1 MYSITP
7 SVVSL
12 LFVSTLGLAA
22 PPPYHLYPRQGTTTA
37 LSQTVIDS
45 FKPSTHFAA
54 AAYCSSATTKTWTC
68 GQHCDA
74 VPGFETSL
82 VGGDGADT
90 PLFFVGFDPNSN
102 SVVVGHQGTDPSKV
116 KSLLVDT
123 DFVLQPMD
131 SKIFPGLPSGI
142 ETHGGFQ
149 EAHARSASQ
158 ILQAVQSELAARN
171 TNNVLV
177 VGHSLG
183 GALALLDCVFL
194 KLKLPSTIQL
204 KGITFG
210 MPRVG
215 NQQFADYIDAH
226 ISLNRI
232 TNHKDIVPILPGRFL
247 GFRHP
252 SGEAHIATKDA
263 VMRSCSGQEN
273 TGSLCSDGD
282 AKNILV
288 ASIPDHFGPY
298 SGIMIRC

>member
-1 MYSITP
+1 VPILP
-7 SVVSL
+7 SVSRLRPQSHPL
-12 LFVSTLGLAA
+12 L
-22 PPPYHLYPRQGTTTA
+22 PYTQQTYRRHFTTR
-37 LSQTVIDS
+37 VITDTS
-45 FKPSTHFAA
+45 MA
-54 AAYCSSATTKTWTC
+54 
-68 GQHCDA
+68 
-74 VPGFETSL
+74 SL
-82 VGGDGADT
+82 V
-90 PLFFVGFDPNSN
+90 FVGFDPNSD

-116 KSLLVDT
+116 KSLLVDA

-210 MPRVG
+210 MPRV
-215 NQQFADYIDAH
+215 
-226 ISLNRI
+226 S
-232 TNHKDIVPILPGRFL
+232 
-247 GFRHP
+247 P
-252 SGEAHIATKDA
+252 SHHGY
-263 VMRSCSGQEN
+263 Q
-273 TGSLCSDGD
+273 
-282 AKNILV
+282 
-288 ASIPDHFGPY
+288 
-298 SGIMIRC
+298 